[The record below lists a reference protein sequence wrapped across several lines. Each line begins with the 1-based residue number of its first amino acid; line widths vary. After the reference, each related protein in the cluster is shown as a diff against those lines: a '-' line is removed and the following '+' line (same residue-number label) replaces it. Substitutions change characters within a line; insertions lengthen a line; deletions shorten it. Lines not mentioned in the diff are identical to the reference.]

1 MLTSLSVAAVRISYD
16 PKRLEYA
23 DEAMTR
29 VSNEDEHNFDLL
41 DQTSSAK
48 DAVAHQ
54 KKVFELTR
62 GTA

>member
-1 MLTSLSVAAVRISYD
+1 MS
-16 PKRLEYA
+16 
-23 DEAMTR
+23 R
-29 VSNEDEHNFDLL
+29 VTDEDEHNLDLL
-41 DQTSSAK
+41 NQTPSAK